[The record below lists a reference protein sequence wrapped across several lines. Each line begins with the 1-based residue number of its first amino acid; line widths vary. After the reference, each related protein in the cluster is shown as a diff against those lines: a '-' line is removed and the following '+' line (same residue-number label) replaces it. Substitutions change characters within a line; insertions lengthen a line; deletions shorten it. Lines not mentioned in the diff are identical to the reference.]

1 MKKVLFLLIVL
12 LAGGF
17 SSAWAETVSVEHF
30 AMSPSVTGTSGF
42 INNPSAYV
50 LKNGMLGLGLH
61 NYLLKINYGLF
72 DVVEIGLKFDLE
84 TTSVVLDILKHG
96 SFNCKAAFLDE
107 KYYFVSVAAGVIGV
121 PVNLFEKIPEKSINA
136 YISVSKNIYDMN
148 ITAGYVMNKN
158 MPFFV
163 DFSKVINDTVLYVL
177 EYDGNGYNTGF
188 RISLNYNIN
197 IEAFVSGLE
206 YMGKIKDFGGFL
218 KERFIF
224 GITYTQ

>member
-1 MKKVLFLLIVL
+1 
-12 LAGGF
+12 
-17 SSAWAETVSVEHF
+17 
-30 AMSPSVTGTSGF
+30 
-42 INNPSAYV
+42 
-50 LKNGMLGLGLH
+50 
-61 NYLLKINYGLF
+61 
-72 DVVEIGLKFDLE
+72 
-84 TTSVVLDILKHG
+84 
-96 SFNCKAAFLDE
+96 
-107 KYYFVSVAAGVIGV
+107 
-121 PVNLFEKIPEKSINA
+121 
-136 YISVSKNIYDMN
+136 MN